1 MARAA
6 DIMRYNTLLGSEM
19 IGDRSWIVL
28 EGGIWIF
35 IYIYILIY
43 MYIYNYIY
51 MHYIYRYAGQ
61 FLTLGSPLQ
70 LKDCLN
76 ARQSSMS

>member
-28 EGGIWIF
+28 EGGIWI
-35 IYIYILIY
+35 YIYILIY
-43 MYIYNYIY
+43 MYIIKYIY
-51 MHYIYRYAGQ
+51 ICIIYM
-61 FLTLGSPLQ
+61 
-70 LKDCLN
+70 CI
-76 ARQSSMS
+76 